1 MDAKTFLEILHT
13 AERLKDTTRHCTT
26 TNRRQ
31 ESVAEHSWRISLMA
45 MLLRQYRLLQHV
57 KIMLY
62 EKKSRDYIREA
73 MGLSPYVAEQYMRQA
88 SAYTG
93 GQVRKAAALC
103 LETEVAFKSGRV
115 SPDSALEALLIKLL
129 SLRQKD

>member
-1 MDAKTFLEILHT
+1 
-13 AERLKDTTRHCTT
+13 
-26 TNRRQ
+26 
-31 ESVAEHSWRISLMA
+31 MA
-45 MLLRQYRLLQHV
+45 MLLRQYRLLQHL

-73 MGLSPYVAEQYMRQA
+73 MGLSPYVVEQYMRQA

-103 LETEVAFKSGRV
+103 LETEVAFKSGRI